1 MTKRTFMIINQRRI
15 SKLFCG
21 ISAILLVGCAAVQ
34 ETFQGSVALV
44 KEKMGNDQQPASPSV
59 SPANDQSP
67 EAVFDAEIESKRFS
81 TVWRGMDELVT
92 DYEDV
97 LSDNDKSWFG
107 RRTKHL
113 TNSALKLI
121 ATKAGIESYEKILD
135 LQKKVADME
144 NEKGNLVAGRLGC
157 PTSSMNPLTMT
168 REKCDK
174 KIQELQDD
182 IDSCNLAIK
191 QQTHL
196 LLNDLNRHGQIMDA
210 KHLKYLL
217 TAAGGDEIMQ
227 MMNLAIILKQ
237 VQYAIGKQIK
247 ASPQFNGAQLQRYVG
262 IQLVLLLAYN
272 QAHVIAQE
280 NIKDKYL
287 PRLAEIQKQ
296 AEANREETEK
306 LRTTSQEGDTF
317 LEQNI
322 RISEN
327 TIQIAKQYR
336 SALQEMGQSLEQS
349 RSKVDRNIAVTRNT
363 FKTVTT
369 GASLLKLIQE
379 SSQDYS
385 ELINFNPPILET
397 LYSDQMMEAF
407 QQVSAQLKK

>member
-1 MTKRTFMIINQRRI
+1 MIINQRRI

>member
-1 MTKRTFMIINQRRI
+1 MNFFQNRI
-15 SKLFCG
+15 SIIACAVGAFLLSGCT
-21 ISAILLVGCAAVQ
+21 AIQ
-34 ETFQGSVALV
+34 ETWQGSVAIA
-44 KEKMGNDQQPASPSV
+44 KEKMGDKPQTTTQAPPTK
-59 SPANDQSP
+59 DQSP
-67 EAVFDAEIESKRFS
+67 EEVFDAEIETERFS
-81 TVWRGMDELVT
+81 TIWRGMDELVT

-97 LSDNDKSWFG
+97 LTDNDKSWFG
-107 RRTKHL
+107 RRTRSL

-121 ATKAGIESYEKILD
+121 ASKAGMESYQKILE
-135 LQKKVADME
+135 LQKKVADLE
-144 NEKGNLVAGRLGC
+144 NEKGNLVASRLGY
-157 PTSSMNPLTMT
+157 PLSSKNPLAIT

-174 KIQELQDD
+174 KIAELQDD
-182 IDSCNLAIK
+182 INECNAAIK
-191 QQTHL
+191 QQSFL
-196 LLNDLNRHGQIMDA
+196 LLQDLNRHGQVMDA

-217 TAAGGDEIMQ
+217 TAAGGDDIMQ

-247 ASPQFNGAQLQRYVG
+247 SSPQFNGAQLQRYVG
-262 IQLVLLLAYN
+262 IQLVLLLAYK
-272 QAHVIAQE
+272 QAHVVAQE

-296 AEANREETEK
+296 AEANRQETEA
-306 LRTTSQEGDTF
+306 LRSTSQDGNSF
-317 LEQNI
+317 LEQNL

-327 TIQIAKQYR
+327 TIQIATQYR
-336 SALQEMGQSLEQS
+336 TALQEMAKSLETSQT
-349 RSKVDRNIAVTRNT
+349 KVDRNIAVTRNT

-385 ELINFNPPILET
+385 ELISFNPPLLET
-397 LYSDQMMEAF
+397 IYSDQMMEAF

>member
-1 MTKRTFMIINQRRI
+1 MNFFQNRI
-15 SKLFCG
+15 SIIACAVGAFLLNGCT
-21 ISAILLVGCAAVQ
+21 AIQ
-34 ETFQGSVALV
+34 ETWQGSVAIA
-44 KEKMGNDQQPASPSV
+44 KEKMGDKPQTTTQAPPTK
-59 SPANDQSP
+59 DQSP
-67 EAVFDAEIESKRFS
+67 EEVFDAEIETERFS
-81 TVWRGMDELVT
+81 TIWRGMDELVT

-97 LSDNDKSWFG
+97 LTDNDKSWFG
-107 RRTKHL
+107 RRTRSL

-121 ATKAGIESYEKILD
+121 ASKAGMESYEKILE
-135 LQKKVADME
+135 LQKKVADLE
-144 NEKGNLVAGRLGC
+144 NEKGNLVASRLGY
-157 PTSSMNPLTMT
+157 PLSSKNPLAMT

-182 IDSCNLAIK
+182 ITAHNAAIK
-191 QQTHL
+191 QQSFF
-196 LLNDLNRHGQIMDA
+196 LLNDLNRHGQVMDA

-217 TAAGGDEIMQ
+217 TAAGGDDIMQ

-247 ASPQFNGAQLQRYVG
+247 SSPQFNGAQLQRYVG
-262 IQLVLLLAYN
+262 IQLVLLLAYK
-272 QAHVIAQE
+272 QAHVVAQE

-296 AEANREETEK
+296 AEANRQETEA
-306 LRTTSQEGDTF
+306 LRSTSQDGNSF
-317 LEQNI
+317 LEQNL

-327 TIQIAKQYR
+327 TIQIATQYR
-336 SALQEMGQSLEQS
+336 TALQEMAKSLETSQT
-349 RSKVDRNIAVTRNT
+349 KVDRNIAVTRNT

-385 ELINFNPPILET
+385 ELISFNPPLLET
-397 LYSDQMMEAF
+397 IYSDQMMEAF

>member
-1 MTKRTFMIINQRRI
+1 MNFYNNRI
-15 SKLFCG
+15 SKLACVFG
-21 ISAILLVGCAAVQ
+21 AFLLVGCAAVQ
-34 ETFQGSVALV
+34 ETFQGSVAIV
-44 KEKMGNDQQPASPSV
+44 KEKMAGTPQEASS
-59 SPANDQSP
+59 SQEPANPQTP
-67 EAVFDAEIESKRFS
+67 EAVMEAEIETERFS
-81 TVWRGMDELVT
+81 NVWRGMDELVT

-107 RRTKHL
+107 RRSKQL

-121 ATKAGIESYEKILD
+121 ASKAGIESYEKILS
-135 LQKKVADME
+135 LQKKVADLE
-144 NEKGNLVAGRLGC
+144 DEKGRLTAGRLGY
-157 PTSSMNPLTMT
+157 PISSKNPLAMT

-174 KIQELQDD
+174 KIQELQGD
-182 IDSCNLAIK
+182 IDSYNTTIK
-191 QQTHL
+191 QQTHIL
-196 LLNDLNRHGQIMDA
+196 LKDLNRHGQCVDA

-217 TAAGGDEIMQ
+217 TAAGGDDIMK

-247 ASPQFNGAQLQRYVG
+247 ETPQFNGAQLQRYVG

-272 QAHVIAQE
+272 QAHLIAQE

-296 AEANREETEK
+296 AEANRLETET
-306 LRTTSQEGDTF
+306 LRGSSQEGDSF
-317 LEQNI
+317 LEQNS

-336 SALQEMGQSLEQS
+336 SALQEMS
-349 RSKVDRNIAVTRNT
+349 RSLDVSRAKVDRNIAVTRNT

-385 ELINFNPPILET
+385 ELINFNPPLLET
-397 LYSDQMMEAF
+397 IYSDQMMEAF

>member
-1 MTKRTFMIINQRRI
+1 MRIIQKKV
-15 SKLFCG
+15 SFVAYACTCVALLLSGCT
-21 ISAILLVGCAAVQ
+21 AIQ
-34 ETFQGSVALV
+34 ETWQGSVAIA
-44 KEKMGNDQQPASPSV
+44 KEKMGKPSQTTVASSA
-59 SPANDQSP
+59 SLDNQSP
-67 EAVFDAEIESKRFS
+67 EAVLDAEIESVRFS
-81 TVWRGMDELVT
+81 KVWRGIDELVT

-97 LSDNDKSWFG
+97 LTDNDKSWFG

-135 LQKKVADME
+135 LQKKVADLE
-144 NEKGNLVAGRLGC
+144 NEKGNLVASRLGY
-157 PTSSMNPLTMT
+157 PISSNNPLTMT

-174 KIQELQDD
+174 KIQELKSD
-182 IDSCNLAIK
+182 IDAHNAAIK
-191 QQTHL
+191 RESHL
-196 LLNDLNRHGQIMDA
+196 LLKDLNRHGQVMDA

-217 TAAGGDEIMQ
+217 TAAGGDDIMQ

-237 VQYAIGKQIK
+237 VQYAIGKQLK
-247 ASPQFNGAQLQRYVG
+247 ASSHFNGAQLQRYVG
-262 IQLVLLLAYN
+262 IQLVLLLAYK
-272 QAHVIAQE
+272 QAHVVAQE

-296 AEANREETEK
+296 AEANRQETAA
-306 LRTTSQEGDTF
+306 LRNSSQEGDTF
-317 LEQNI
+317 LEQNL

-327 TIQIAKQYR
+327 TIQIATQYR
-336 SALQEMGQSLEQS
+336 TALQEMAKSLETSQ
-349 RSKVDRNIAVTRNT
+349 SKVDRNIAVTRNT

-369 GASLLKLIQE
+369 GASLLQLIQE

-385 ELINFNPPILET
+385 ELISFNPPLLET
-397 LYSDQMMEAF
+397 IYSDQMMEAF

>member
-1 MTKRTFMIINQRRI
+1 MNIFQKRI
-15 SKLFCG
+15 SIIACAVGAF
-21 ISAILLVGCAAVQ
+21 LLGGCAAIQ
-34 ETFQGSVALV
+34 ETWQGSVAIA
-44 KEKMGNDQQPASPSV
+44 KEKMGDKPQTTTTALPSK
-59 SPANDQSP
+59 DQSP
-67 EAVFDAEIESKRFS
+67 EEVFDAEIETERFS
-81 TVWRGMDELVT
+81 TIWRGMDELVT

-97 LSDNDKSWFG
+97 LTDNDKSWFG
-107 RRTKHL
+107 RRTKNL

-121 ATKAGIESYEKILD
+121 ASKAGMESYEKILNY
-135 LQKKVADME
+135 QTKVAELE
-144 NEKGNLVAGRLGC
+144 NEKGNLVASRLGY
-157 PTSSMNPLTMT
+157 PLSSKNPLTMT

-174 KIQELQDD
+174 KIQELQED
-182 IDSCNLAIK
+182 INAHNAAIK
-191 QQTHL
+191 QQSYF
-196 LLNDLNRHGQIMDA
+196 LLNDLNRHGQVMDA

-217 TAAGGDEIMQ
+217 TAAGGDDIMQ

-262 IQLVLLLAYN
+262 IQLVLLLAYK
-272 QAHVIAQE
+272 QAHVVAQE
-280 NIKDKYL
+280 NITNKYL

-296 AEANREETEK
+296 AEANRQETEA
-306 LRTTSQEGDTF
+306 LRNSSQDGNSF
-317 LEQNI
+317 LEQNL

-327 TIQIAKQYR
+327 TIQIATQYR
-336 SALQEMGQSLEQS
+336 TALQEMAKSLETSQT
-349 RSKVDRNIAVTRNT
+349 KVDRNIAVTRNT

-385 ELINFNPPILET
+385 ELISFNPPLLET
-397 LYSDQMMEAF
+397 IYSDQMMEAF

>member
-1 MTKRTFMIINQRRI
+1 MTISMKRI
-15 SKLFCG
+15 S
-21 ISAILLVGCAAVQ
+21 ILAFTIGTFLLSGCVAVK
-34 ETFQGSVALV
+34 ETWQGSVAIA
-44 KEKMGNDQQPASPSV
+44 KEKMGKTPQNTAPATA
-59 SPANDQSP
+59 PAKDQSP
-67 EAVFDAEIESKRFS
+67 EAVLEAEIETERFS
-81 TVWRGMDELVT
+81 TIWRGMDDLVT

-97 LSDNDKSWFG
+97 LTDNDKSWFG
-107 RRTKHL
+107 RRTRSL

-121 ATKAGIESYEKILD
+121 ASKAGIESYEKILD
-135 LQKKVADME
+135 LQKKVADLE
-144 NEKGNLVAGRLGC
+144 TEKGNLVASRLGY
-157 PTSSMNPLTMT
+157 PVSSKNPLAMT

-182 IDSCNLAIK
+182 INEHNAAIK
-191 QQTHL
+191 QQSFFL
-196 LLNDLNRHGQIMDA
+196 LQDLNRHGQVMDA

-217 TAAGGDEIMQ
+217 TAAGGDDIMQ

-247 ASPQFNGAQLQRYVG
+247 ASSQFNGAQLQRYVG
-262 IQLVLLLAYN
+262 IQLVLLLAYK

-287 PRLAEIQKQ
+287 PRLADIQKQ
-296 AEANREETEK
+296 AEANRQETMA
-306 LRTTSQEGDTF
+306 LRSSSQDGDSF

-327 TIQIAKQYR
+327 TIQIATQYR
-336 SALQEMGQSLEQS
+336 TALQEMSKSLETSQV
-349 RSKVDRNIAVTRNT
+349 KVDRNIAVTRNT

-385 ELINFNPPILET
+385 ELINFNPPLLET
-397 LYSDQMMEAF
+397 IYSDQMMEAF

>member
-1 MTKRTFMIINQRRI
+1 M
-15 SKLFCG
+15 FCVFA
-21 ISAILLVGCAAVQ
+21 AILLVGCAAVQ
-34 ETFQGSVALV
+34 ETFQGSVAIV
-44 KEKMGNDQQPASPSV
+44 KEKMGEPAQTTSPSV
-59 SPANDQSP
+59 TTANDQSP
-67 EAVFDAEIESKRFS
+67 EAVLDAEIETKRFS

-144 NEKGNLVAGRLGC
+144 NEKGNLVAGRLGY
-157 PTSSMNPLTMT
+157 PISSMNPLAMT

-174 KIQELQDD
+174 KIQELQGD
-182 IDSCNLAIK
+182 IDANNLAIK

-196 LLNDLNRHGQIMDA
+196 LLADLNRHGQIMDA

-247 ASPQFNGAQLQRYVG
+247 DSPQFNGAQLQRYVG

-272 QAHVIAQE
+272 QAHLIAQE

-287 PRLAEIQKQ
+287 PRLADIQKQ
-296 AEANREETEK
+296 AEANLQETER
-306 LRTTSQEGDTF
+306 LRSGSQDGDTF
-317 LEQNI
+317 LEQNT

-336 SALQEMGQSLEQS
+336 SALQEMSKSLENS
-349 RSKVDRNIAVTRNT
+349 RTKVDRNIAVTRNT

-385 ELINFNPPILET
+385 ELINFNPPLLET
-397 LYSDQMMEAF
+397 IYSDQMMEAF

>member
-1 MTKRTFMIINQRRI
+1 MNTFQKRI
-15 SKLFCG
+15 SIIACSIGAFLLGGCT
-21 ISAILLVGCAAVQ
+21 AIQ
-34 ETFQGSVALV
+34 ETWQGSVAIV
-44 KEKMGNDQQPASPSV
+44 KERMGDKPQTTTPALP
-59 SPANDQSP
+59 PKDQSP
-67 EAVFDAEIESKRFS
+67 EAVLDAEIETERFS
-81 TVWRGMDELVT
+81 KIWHGMDELVT

-97 LSDNDKSWFG
+97 LTDNDKSWFG
-107 RRTKHL
+107 RRSKNL

-121 ATKAGIESYEKILD
+121 ASKAGLESYEKILEF
-135 LQKKVADME
+135 QKKVAKLE
-144 NEKGNLVAGRLGC
+144 EERGKLVAGRLGY
-157 PTSSMNPLTMT
+157 PISSKNPLAMT
-168 REKCDK
+168 RDKCDK
-174 KIQELQDD
+174 KIQELQED
-182 IDSCNLAIK
+182 INAHNAAIK
-191 QQTHL
+191 QQSFF
-196 LLNDLNRHGQIMDA
+196 LLNDLNRHGQVMDA

-217 TAAGGDEIMQ
+217 TAAGGDDIMQ

-262 IQLVLLLAYN
+262 IQLVLLLAYK

-296 AEANREETEK
+296 AEANRQETEV
-306 LRTTSQEGDTF
+306 LRNSSQDGSSF
-317 LEQNI
+317 LEQNL
-322 RISEN
+322 RISDN

-336 SALQEMGQSLEQS
+336 IALLEMDKSLETS
-349 RSKVDRNIAVTRNT
+349 LAKVDRNIAVTRNT

-385 ELINFNPPILET
+385 ELISFNPPLLET
-397 LYSDQMMEAF
+397 IYSDQMMEAF

>member
-1 MTKRTFMIINQRRI
+1 MSIFQNRI
-15 SKLFCG
+15 SRFVFACSCIAFLLGGCT
-21 ISAILLVGCAAVQ
+21 AIQ
-34 ETFQGSVALV
+34 ETWQGSVAIA
-44 KEKMGNDQQPASPSV
+44 KEKMGEPPQTTTQALPT
-59 SPANDQSP
+59 ANDQSP
-67 EAVFDAEIESKRFS
+67 EAVFDAEIETERFS
-81 TVWRGMDELVT
+81 TIWRGMDELVT

-97 LSDNDKSWFG
+97 LTDNDKSWFG

-121 ATKAGIESYEKILD
+121 ASKAGMESYEKILD
-135 LQKKVADME
+135 LQKKVAELE
-144 NEKGNLVAGRLGC
+144 NEKGTLVASRLGY
-157 PTSSMNPLTMT
+157 PLSSKNPLTMT

-174 KIQELQDD
+174 KIQELQED
-182 IDSCNLAIK
+182 INAHNAAIK
-191 QQTHL
+191 QQSFL
-196 LLNDLNRHGQIMDA
+196 LLKDLNRHGQVMDA

-217 TAAGGDEIMQ
+217 TAAGGDDIMQ

-262 IQLVLLLAYN
+262 IQLVLLLAYK
-272 QAHVIAQE
+272 QAHVVAQE
-280 NIKDKYL
+280 NINDKYL

-296 AEANREETEK
+296 AEANRQETEA
-306 LRTTSQEGDTF
+306 LRNSSQDGNAF
-317 LEQNI
+317 LEQNL

-327 TIQIAKQYR
+327 TIQIATQYR
-336 SALQEMGQSLEQS
+336 TALQEMAKSLETSQT
-349 RSKVDRNIAVTRNT
+349 KVDRNIAVTRNT

-369 GASLLKLIQE
+369 GASLLQLIQE

-385 ELINFNPPILET
+385 ELISFNPPLLET
-397 LYSDQMMEAF
+397 IYSDQMMEAF

>member
-1 MTKRTFMIINQRRI
+1 MTILKHYI
-15 SKLFCG
+15 SLFTYAC
-21 ISAILLVGCAAVQ
+21 AIGAIFLGGCTALQ
-34 ETFQGSVALV
+34 ETWQGSVAIA
-44 KEKMGNDQQPASPSV
+44 KEKMGDEPQTTTTAPM
-59 SPANDQSP
+59 PANDQSP
-67 EAVFDAEIESKRFS
+67 EAVFEAEIETDRFS

-97 LSDNDKSWFG
+97 LTDNDKSWFG

-121 ATKAGIESYEKILD
+121 ASKAGLESYEKILD
-135 LQKKVADME
+135 YQKKVAEKE
-144 NEKGNLVAGRLGC
+144 NEKGNLVASRLGY
-157 PTSSMNPLTMT
+157 PLSSKNPLAMT

-174 KIQELQDD
+174 KIQEIQGE
-182 IDSCNLAIK
+182 IDGYNAAIK
-191 QQTHL
+191 QQSHIL
-196 LLNDLNRHGQIMDA
+196 LADLNRHGQVMDA

-217 TAAGGDEIMQ
+217 TAAGGDDIMQ

-247 ASPQFNGAQLQRYVG
+247 TSSQFNGAQLQRYVG
-262 IQLVLLLAYN
+262 IQLVLLLAYK
-272 QAHVIAQE
+272 QAHVIAME

-296 AEANREETEK
+296 AEANRLETET
-306 LRTTSQEGDTF
+306 LRSSSQDGNAF
-317 LEQNI
+317 LEQNL
-322 RISEN
+322 RLSEN
-327 TIQIAKQYR
+327 TIQIAAQYR
-336 SALQEMGQSLEQS
+336 TALQEMAKSLETSQ
-349 RSKVDRNIAVTRNT
+349 SKVDRNIAVTRNT

-385 ELINFNPPILET
+385 ELISFNPPLLET
-397 LYSDQMMEAF
+397 IYSDQMMEAF
-407 QQVSAQLKK
+407 QQVSAQLKN